1 MLPAKFAGLEAALT
15 SAIKQT
21 LIDSPPDPLAHLGML
36 LIAASKAKA
45 VPAADLEALTAS
57 PPVHAVHGPGDED
70 LPESLRLSGP
80 PVAARAVSE
89 VQRSLSDPKTR
100 VAVFGGS
107 FNPVTNAHLNCA
119 AEIIHSKL
127 ADEVWLVPCGA
138 RPDKSSLKTS
148 YLHRM
153 IMCHL
158 AVDTTFGSRF
168 GVRVSSEESTVP
180 RAMPTIVM
188 MRRLVAK
195 HACCDFKFVVG
206 YPPDHHLTTLS

>member
-1 MLPAKFAGLEAALT
+1 MLPAKLANIEEALT
-15 SAIKQT
+15 TAIKQT
-21 LIDSPPDPLAHLGML
+21 LLDSPPDPLAHLGML
-36 LIAASKAKA
+36 LIAASKAQA
-45 VPAADLEALTAS
+45 VPAADVAELSSS
-57 PPVHAVHGPGDED
+57 PPVHAEHVSGDDD
-70 LPESLRLSGP
+70 LPEP
-80 PVAARAVSE
+80 PMAARAATDP
-89 VQRSLSDPKTR
+89 QRSLSDPKTR

-138 RPDKSSLKTS
+138 RPDKASLKTS

-168 GVRVSSEESTVP
+168 GVRVSSEEST
-180 RAMPTIVM
+180 
-188 MRRLVAK
+188 
-195 HACCDFKFVVG
+195 
-206 YPPDHHLTTLS
+206 